1 MSITAGVQLQ
11 SSTRGD
17 GRERILDEARTRFL
31 SNGYAE
37 TSMQEIADAVGMT
50 KPALYYHFKD
60 KQDLLLAVM
69 EREMTV
75 ALTVFQ
81 ENLTAD
87 QSLGKR
93 LERGAVWSFSSI
105 QGDFGRL
112 MADMHRV
119 LPAERVHDF
128 KCTHPMPVDMV
139 RQILDEAKANGE
151 VGCDIDTEILARL
164 YVGMIFGQL
173 AIRHS
178 EAARDT
184 DPEHLGAIVAQVFM
198 EGICRPT
205 GNCPH

>member
-1 MSITAGVQLQ
+1 MSITAGDQLQ

-87 QSLGKR
+87 KSLEGQR
-93 LERGAVWSFSSI
+93 LSTVNVIDSAAGQTAMVFALAGAATSAPGHYGVD
-105 QGDFGRL
+105 GGEV
-112 MADMHRV
+112 V
-119 LPAERVHDF
+119 LP
-128 KCTHPMPVDMV
+128 P
-139 RQILDEAKANGE
+139 G
-151 VGCDIDTEILARL
+151 LAQP
-164 YVGMIFGQL
+164 GG
-173 AIRHS
+173 
-178 EAARDT
+178 
-184 DPEHLGAIVAQVFM
+184 
-198 EGICRPT
+198 
-205 GNCPH
+205 

>member
-1 MSITAGVQLQ
+1 MSITAGVPLQ
-11 SSTRGD
+11 STTRGD

-31 SNGYAE
+31 TNGYAE

-87 QSLGKR
+87 KSLGKR

-119 LPAERVHDF
+119 LPTECILDF
-128 KCTHPMPVDMV
+128 KRAHPMPVDMV

-178 EAARDT
+178 EAAPDT
-184 DPEHLGAIVAQVFM
+184 DPERLGAIVARVFM
-198 EGICRPT
+198 EGICRPS

>member
-1 MSITAGVQLQ
+1 MSILAGEHLQ

-87 QSLGKR
+87 KSLGKR

-119 LPAERVHDF
+119 LPTECILDF
-128 KCTHPMPVDMV
+128 KRAHPMPVDMV

-198 EGICRPT
+198 EGICRPS

>member
-1 MSITAGVQLQ
+1 MSILAGEHLQ

-81 ENLTAD
+81 ESLTAD
-87 QSLGKR
+87 KSLGKR

-119 LPAERVHDF
+119 LPTECILDF
-128 KCTHPMPVDMV
+128 KRAHPMPVDMV

-198 EGICRPT
+198 EGICRPS

>member
-1 MSITAGVQLQ
+1 MTITAGESLQ
-11 SSTRGD
+11 SSVRGD
-17 GRERILDEARTRFL
+17 GRERILDESRTRFL
-31 SNGYAE
+31 SKGYAE

-87 QSLGKR
+87 KSLAKR
-93 LERGAVWSFSSI
+93 LERGAVWTFSSI

-151 VGCDIDTEILARL
+151 VGCDIDTDILARL
-164 YVGMIFGQL
+164 YVGMLFGQL

-178 EAARDT
+178 EAAREI
-184 DPEHLGAIVAQVFM
+184 DPERLGAIVAQVFM